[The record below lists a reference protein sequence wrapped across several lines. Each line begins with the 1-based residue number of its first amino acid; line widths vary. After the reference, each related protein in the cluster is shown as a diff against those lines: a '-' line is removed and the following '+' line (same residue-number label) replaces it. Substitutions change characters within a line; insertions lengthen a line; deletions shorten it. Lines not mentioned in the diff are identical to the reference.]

1 MSIEIGFGSKHGRA
15 KVTLVWF
22 LPGMRSH
29 VDHKPLIY
37 GKLFWTKLALKLLLP
52 CVREDVVIQLGLG

>member
-1 MSIEIGFGSKHGRA
+1 
-15 KVTLVWF
+15 
-22 LPGMRSH
+22 MRSH

-37 GKLFWTKLALKLLLP
+37 GKLFWAKLALKLLLP